1 MNTDLTEY
9 IDINADIREF
19 NNYIYSINEYR

>member
-1 MNTDLTEY
+1 MNTDLSEY
-9 IDINADIREF
+9 IDINADIRDF

>member
-9 IDINADIREF
+9 IDINADIKGF
-19 NNYIYSINEYR
+19 DNYIYSINEYR